1 MTDFGPETVAREIGD
16 EILTTPRRRAIRIP
30 PHRIALGLVGA
41 ALVFGAALFLR
52 WDWLPLYIGRIVS
65 GVSETI
71 LLLVVTTLLGF
82 VLAVPIGLA
91 QVIGSAP
98 LSIAARTFC
107 TIIRGTPL
115 LLQLWLLYY
124 GLGSV
129 FPMMPGIRESVF
141 WPYLRQAWPY
151 AVVALTLS
159 FAGYEGEVMRGA
171 FAGTPRGEIEA
182 ARAFGMSSFT
192 LLRRVWLPLA
202 FYRALPT
209 LAGETVLQLKS
220 TPLVATITVVDV
232 YAVFDRVR
240 QDTYITYEPL
250 LLLALIYC
258 GLTGLL
264 ILAFR
269 TIEKRLPTHRV

>member
-1 MTDFGPETVAREIGD
+1 
-16 EILTTPRRRAIRIP
+16 
-30 PHRIALGLVGA
+30 
-41 ALVFGAALFLR
+41 
-52 WDWLPLYIGRIVS
+52 
-65 GVSETI
+65 
-71 LLLVVTTLLGF
+71 
-82 VLAVPIGLA
+82 
-91 QVIGSAP
+91 
-98 LSIAARTFC
+98 
-107 TIIRGTPL
+107 
-115 LLQLWLLYY
+115 
-124 GLGSV
+124 
-129 FPMMPGIRESVF
+129 
-141 WPYLRQAWPY
+141 
-151 AVVALTLS
+151 
-159 FAGYEGEVMRGA
+159 MRGA

-182 ARAFGMSSFT
+182 ARAFGMSPFT

-240 QDTYITYEPL
+240 QDTYVTYEPL

-264 ILAFR
+264 ILGFR